1 MAGYEV
7 DTIESLSINLCSKGG
22 VNKYPAKAHVRRV
35 AQATGKSEGLI
46 ALEGEKSAY
55 YSNSDQKRH
64 WRQDRYFYYITGCNE
79 PDCYVTYDIG
89 KDILTLWLPTIDYS
103 RVFYDGRTSTIEEA
117 LDKYDI
123 DQAKYLKNK
132 TRNLQLKT
140 ICKPL
145 RPWDH
150 RILVLGSGTSL
161 TTMAD
166 YKDTTTLKNSMN
178 ACRAVKDR
186 DEIELIRKANDISSE
201 AHKAILTHLKD
212 LNTEAQAEGLFVD
225 VCLSHGAHE
234 QAYGPIMG
242 SGPRAGVLHYMAN
255 EHKFAESQLLL
266 VDASCEWDL
275 YASDITR
282 TIPLNKSS
290 PGQWPSGEA
299 KSVYEAVQRIQ
310 EECIA
315 LVRPGEKFVDLHWHA
330 SHMAIDALLGM
341 GILEGDHMEIFH
353 TGTATAFAPHGLGH
367 HIGLDV
373 HDLFPPSSKADESRV
388 SDESVVAIMGLQTS
402 SDVQKAYA
410 AFAQDHS
417 SWAARP
423 DFSRPE
429 HFHLRLASLQGVA
442 TLDTPPLEPG
452 NIVTIEPGLYFNK
465 FVLET
470 FFLNDPK
477 HRKFIN
483 TEVLK
488 RYMPVGGVRIED
500 CILVTEKGYE
510 NLTKAPKGE
519 KMLRIIHEAWR

>member
-7 DTIESLSINLCSKGG
+7 DTIESLSIDLCSKGG

-35 AQATGKSEGLI
+35 AQATGKSDGLI

-55 YSNSDQKRH
+55 YANSDQKRH

-89 KDILTLWLPTIDYS
+89 RDVLTLWLPTIDYT
-103 RVFYDGRTSTIEEA
+103 RVFYDGRTSTVEEA

-123 DQAKYLKNK
+123 DQAKYLKK
-132 TRNLQLKT
+132 RPRDLQLKS

-145 RPWDH
+145 RPYDH
-150 RILVLGSGTSL
+150 RILMLGPGTSL
-161 TTMAD
+161 KPPTPD
-166 YKDTTTLKNSMN
+166 FKDTMTLKNAVN
-178 ACRAVKDR
+178 ACRAVKDG
-186 DEIELIRKANDISSE
+186 DEIELVRKANDVSSE

-212 LNTEAQAEGLFVD
+212 LTTESQAEGLFVD

-266 VDASCEWDL
+266 VDASW
-275 YASDITR
+275 
-282 TIPLNKSS
+282 
-290 PGQWPSGEA
+290 QWPSREA
-299 KSVYEAVQRIQ
+299 KSVYEAVQKIQ

-315 LVRPGEKFVDLHWHA
+315 LVRPGKKFVDLHWHA

-353 TGTATAFAPHGLGH
+353 SGTGTAFAPHGLGH

-373 HDLFPPSSKADESRV
+373 HDLFPPPSKADGSQA
-388 SDESVVAIMGLQTS
+388 SDESFMAVAELQIS

-410 AFAQDHS
+410 SFAQNHS
-417 SWAARP
+417 KWAAHP

-429 HFHLRLASLQGVA
+429 QFHLKLASLQGVA
-442 TLDTPPLEPG
+442 TLDVPPLEPG

-483 TEVLK
+483 TGVLK

-519 KMLRIIHEAWR
+519 EMLKIIREAWR